1 MKCGKLKREAEDFRE
16 KPKPNKYV
24 TFKSTLEQIKIII
37 IKKSSVGLLLATD
50 DRIVINDSKRG
61 RGVW

>member
-1 MKCGKLKREAEDFRE
+1 MSD
-16 KPKPNKYV
+16 KYV
-24 TFKSTLEQIKIII
+24 TLKQTLEQIKTGL